1 MSALESMALN
11 NKAIA
16 LLEKGSLFDGF
27 QMLSRAKE
35 CLEQEEAHCT
45 DKGKPHQACSYLW
58 VDVVSS
64 NLLEDTNTEDC
75 CRRPRSNNS
84 CLHFLCQ
91 YAVKIHIGNT
101 DSDHRDDEEY
111 DGDPCTVSD
120 QAIRWAVL
128 YK

>member
-1 MSALESMALN
+1 
-11 NKAIA
+11 
-16 LLEKGSLFDGF
+16 
-27 QMLSRAKE
+27 MLSRAKE

-64 NLLEDTNTEDC
+64 NLLEDSNMEDC
-75 CRRPRSNNS
+75 CHRRRSNDT
-84 CLHFLCQ
+84 CLTFLCQ

-101 DSDHRDDEEY
+101 DSNQFDDAEY
-111 DGDPCTVSD
+111 DGEPYAVDD